1 MIRHLIAWAVIALV
15 VAAIEIPAALAAKDG
30 DFEAQ
35 VFIGFQV
42 VELTFDVN
50 LSKQE

>member
-15 VAAIEIPAALAAKDG
+15 VAAIEIPAALAAKDDKTDVTQLVG
-30 DFEAQ
+30 
-35 VFIGFQV
+35 VP